1 MVQRVREVLRL
12 HAALCDFPRNQYA
25 SLKNA
30 ALANDLDFLLHPFNT
45 ERNPMERHETGW

>member
-12 HAALCDFPRNQYA
+12 RAALCDFPRNQYA

-30 ALANDLDFLLHPFNT
+30 ARTQRPRFSSTSF
-45 ERNPMERHETGW
+45 